1 MVVVRSELSYRTS
14 FRDIAAG
21 MLTTFEG
28 ENSLARNLFEH
39 ARKLVEE
46 FESLKLIRRI
56 TGRIVEP
63 SAPDY

>member
-1 MVVVRSELSYRTS
+1 
-14 FRDIAAG
+14 

-39 ARKLVEE
+39 AWKLVEE
-46 FESLKLIRRI
+46 FESLKLLRRI